1 MSISQKRKAKG
12 SCHTGLNTHKE
23 IGERQLPLRP
33 SPCPTQPLFT
43 HFPHQCGT
51 CTSQR
56 VLPTPPTGLLMP
68 GGAEAAYLVPVGDL
82 AGASPVPHSL
92 SLHPLGLTADE
103 PLGSPVVKLYSSLPK
118 ELMWPHSSFRENLP
132 PPRRPIEHQGP
143 EQSCH
148 ISVAAKSKIGSWSPP
163 RASAGLAR
171 GWCLGLQALQ
181 RHPEKSLLLRTVG
194 RQQGKSRPHSPD
206 CFTVLLRGPTV
217 YTGLDRQLCRSVGNQ
232 LDA

>member
-1 MSISQKRKAKG
+1 MAGRAGETPHPHYGKRGLRTMSIYQKRKAKG
-12 SCHTGLNTHKE
+12 SCHTGLNTYRE

-132 PPRRPIEHQGP
+132 PPPPHRT
-143 EQSCH
+143 
-148 ISVAAKSKIGSWSPP
+148 P
-163 RASAGLAR
+163 RA
-171 GWCLGLQALQ
+171 
-181 RHPEKSLLLRTVG
+181 RTVMSHLSG
-194 RQQGKSRPHSPD
+194 SKVKNRILVSTSSFGWTSSWMVSWAPGPPTASGEESASQNGGEAARKEQATQPRLFHSP
-206 CFTVLLRGPTV
+206 
-217 YTGLDRQLCRSVGNQ
+217 
-232 LDA
+232 A